1 MVDLSSLT
9 KDLPIGKV
17 SAGEMI
23 ITQDTKT
30 GSAFILESGT
40 VEVLKNGAQI
50 TTVSESGA
58 LFGELSFLLD
68 SNHQAS
74 VRAVTD
80 CAVFVI
86 ENFSTIGKQPEL
98 SLFLAQ
104 GLARRLVAT
113 NEVLAEA
120 RNQFKELL
128 QGAHDDTPAQQ
139 AFKTKVASA
148 WERFNE
154 LMRTKIADF

>member
-9 KDLPIGKV
+9 KGLPIRKV
-17 SAGEMI
+17 SAGELI
-23 ITQDTKT
+23 ITQGTKT

-40 VEVLKNGAQI
+40 VEVLKDGAQI
-50 TTVSESGA
+50 TTVKDSGA

-68 SNHQAS
+68 SDHQAS

-80 CAVFVI
+80 CSVFVI
-86 ENFSTIGKQPEL
+86 ENFSSIGKQPEL
-98 SLFLAQ
+98 SLYLAQ
-104 GLARRLVAT
+104 VLAKRLVAT
-113 NEVLAEA
+113 NQVLAEA
-120 RNQFKELL
+120 RNQFKDLL
-128 QGAHDDTPAQQ
+128 QGAQDDTPAQK